1 MAVVDTKLRVH
12 GLDGLR
18 VIDASI
24 IPTLISGNTQAP
36 SVMIGEKGAAHV
48 REDG

>member
-1 MAVVDTKLRVH
+1 MAVVDTRLPVR

-24 IPTLISGNTQAP
+24 MPMLISGNTQAP
-36 SVMIGEKGAAHV
+36 SAMIGGKGAAHV
-48 REDG
+48 REDA